1 MLRGKRPRPKVA
13 GIWRVRHWQRQTGRV
28 TLPAHNGIEEC
39 LPSILSH
46 FVWEDSMV
54 TSQRSW
60 PLDRRTL
67 LKSTAAIA
75 AVQFSSPFIIKARGD
90 TPVRIGMV
98 DPLTGVYDASGHG
111 EGVAAQFAVSEINTH
126 GG

>member
-60 PLDRRTL
+60 PLDRRTV
-67 LKSTAAIA
+67 LKSTAATA
-75 AVQFSSPFIIKARGD
+75 AVQFSSPFPIKTRGA
-90 TPVRIGMV
+90 TPIR
-98 DPLTGVYDASGHG
+98 TGITDSPTAVY
-111 EGVAAQFAVSEINTH
+111 VNAA
-126 GG
+126 